1 MEHLYVGID
10 IAKDR
15 SSAHGIDESGK
26 VCFSLF
32 FDMDRMGFDT
42 LLKSIRQSCADKS
55 RVVVAMEST
64 ACYHINLY
72 SYLNAQSLQAII
84 INPLLIANF
93 TRLSLRKTK
102 TDKKDAETIARFL
115 SVHKESITQIDLSQN
130 HQDIRDIARERESLC
145 NDMSVVRVEV
155 RRLLQTTFPE
165 LERLCNPFTK
175 AMVHFMK
182 RYPSAWSVRAA
193 RPGTI
198 TKTLAQTSCSKKL
211 TFSAQDIV
219 DAAKTSVASGS
230 PAKAF
235 ILQGKLETLEHL
247 EKRQKRISKVLTEYC
262 EASMLNDLEILT
274 SIDGINKGTATTFLA
289 ETGGV
294 ERFASHRSLIA
305 YAGLDPTVHQSGKY
319 VGVSRISKRGNRHLR
334 RVIWIMTGCTIV
346 HNPVF
351 KAYFQ
356 KKKAE
361 GQAPKKAMFATSH
374 KLLRTIHAMLSHRTN
389 FEVRCW

>member
-1 MEHLYVGID
+1 MEHLYVGVD
-10 IAKDR
+10 ISKDR

-26 VCFSLF
+26 VYFSLF
-32 FDMDRMGFDT
+32 FDMESIGFGT
-42 LLKSIRQSCADKS
+42 LLRSIHQSCADKS

-72 SYLNAQSLQAII
+72 SYLNAQGIQAII

-115 SVHKESITQIDLSQN
+115 SVHQESITQIDLSQN
-130 HQDIRDIARERESLC
+130 HQEIRDLARERESLS
-145 NDMSVVRVEV
+145 NQMSAVRVEI
-155 RRLLQTTFPE
+155 RRLLQSTFPE
-165 LERLCNPFTK
+165 LERLCNPFSK
-175 AMVHFMK
+175 AMMHFIK
-182 RYPSAWSVRAA
+182 RYPSAWSVRTA
-193 RPGTI
+193 RPT
-198 TKTLAQTSCSKKL
+198 TVAKTLKQSRCSEKL
-211 TFSAQDIV
+211 TFTAEEIIER
-219 DAAKTSVASGS
+219 AKRSVASIS
-230 PAKAF
+230 PAKAL

-247 EKRQKRISKVLTEYC
+247 EQRKKGISKVLTEYC

-305 YAGLDPTVHQSGKY
+305 YAGLDPTVYQSGKY
-319 VGVSRISKRGNRHLR
+319 EGMSRISKRGNRHLR
-334 RVIWIMTGCTIV
+334 RVIWIMTGCAVV

-361 GQAPKKAMFATSH
+361 GQAPKKALFATSH

-389 FEVRCW
+389 FEVRC